1 MESKEAYEKLG
12 TVVKE
17 LELEGFKVQI
27 IPNYSIKLID
37 VRDKEEV
44 KEEGV
49 KEKPAKDKGKS

>member
-27 IPNYSIKLID
+27 
-37 VRDKEEV
+37 VRIL
-44 KEEGV
+44 
-49 KEKPAKDKGKS
+49 

>member
-27 IPNYSIKLID
+27 VHSINLID
-37 VRDKEEV
+37 VRQKEEV

-49 KEKPAKDKGKS
+49 KEEPAKDKGKS

>member
-27 IPNYSIKLID
+27 VHSINLID
-37 VRDKEEV
+37 VRQKEEA

-49 KEKPAKDKGKS
+49 KEEPAKDKGKS